1 MKKTLQSMMTAAMFA
16 AAAAAATGALSAAS
30 ENMQAEAMEAVIEKQ
45 TTTGTTIMTLYGP
58 PPVDYTDEETND
70 CERIDT
76 TTTETTTTVEILYG
90 PPSVL
95 FKHGDLN
102 FDRQFDA
109 RDLTLLKKELLRYQ
123 EYLKENPD
131 SDITLEEYIWD
142 SDRLDV
148 NYDGKIDKED
158 IKELRRKL
166 TGKSKEQEEAEER
179 EGQETTTAITT
190 TATTLTTTIT
200 TMTSAPLYG
209 PPWVFTTTVE
219 ETQPFETDVTEMI
232 PQPVYG
238 PMPVEETE

>member
-1 MKKTLQSMMTAAMFA
+1 MKKTLQSVMTAAMFA
-16 AAAAAATGALSAAS
+16 AAATAALGTM
-30 ENMQAEAMEAVIEKQ
+30 ENAGRAEAMAAVLENQ
-45 TTTGTTIMTLYGP
+45 TVFTTTATLYGP
-58 PPVDYTDEETND
+58 PPVEYTDEETND

-109 RDLTLLKKELLRYQ
+109 RDLTLLKKEVLRYQ

-148 NYDGKIDKED
+148 NYDGRINKED
-158 IKELRRKL
+158 IMELRRML
-166 TGKSKEQEEAEER
+166 TGKTKEQEEAEER
-179 EGQETTTAITT
+179 ARLGEETT
-190 TATTLTTTIT
+190 TATTGTTAGTTTSGTTTFNGPTQTWPTGTTGT
-200 TMTSAPLYG
+200 TMPR
-209 PPWVFTTTVE
+209 
-219 ETQPFETDVTEMI
+219 
-232 PQPVYG
+232 
-238 PMPVEETE
+238 

>member
-1 MKKTLQSMMTAAMFA
+1 MKKTLQSVMTAAMFA
-16 AAAAAATGALSAAS
+16 AAATAALGTM
-30 ENMQAEAMEAVIEKQ
+30 ENAGRAEAMAAVLENQ
-45 TTTGTTIMTLYGP
+45 TVFTTTATLYGP
-58 PPVDYTDEETND
+58 PPVEYTDEETND

-109 RDLTLLKKELLRYQ
+109 RDLTLLKKEVLRYQ

-158 IKELRRKL
+158 IKALRRKL